1 MSIAKTIEI
10 TANSKKGFDDA
21 IKQGIAKASGS
32 LENITGAWVMD
43 QSVSVSKGK
52 VTAYIVRMKV
62 TFVLK

>member
-21 IKQGIAKASGS
+21 IKQGIAKASES

>member
-21 IKQGIAKASGS
+21 IKQGIAKASES

-52 VTAYIVRMKV
+52 VSAYSVRMKL

>member
-10 TANSKKGFDDA
+10 TASSKKGFDDA
-21 IKQGIAKASGS
+21 IKLGIAKASES
-32 LENITGAWVMD
+32 LENITAAWVMD

>member
-21 IKQGIAKASGS
+21 IKQGIAKASES

-43 QSVSVSKGK
+43 QSVNVSKGK